1 MAIQIG
7 ACALPEGSTVVREE
21 YEVAG
26 GRRTRVIR
34 ITGLLRSP
42 AGGLGAAFDEVAQA
56 VSEDM
61 PVAVSLRAGRRLF
74 ARREALARELNERSG
89 TGQFT
94 LQLRAEDDW
103 EESETQREASWS
115 IALSGADIE
124 LENEGTMSV
133 RPRITL
139 AADDDLVNPTLSD
152 GARTLTYHGTV
163 PNGATLDVDG
173 GAGRVLLDGDDV
185 TPYTSGAFPEVAP
198 GGATLV
204 YTDDPASGHVALA
217 TVRHRDRWW

>member
-7 ACALPEGSTVVREE
+7 ACVLPEGGTVVREE

-34 ITGLLRSP
+34 ITGLLRNP
-42 AGGLGAAFDEVAQA
+42 AGGLGTAFDEVALA

-74 ARREALARELNERSG
+74 ARRESLARELNERSG

-94 LQLRAEDDW
+94 LQLRAEDNW
-103 EESETQREASWS
+103 EESETVREASWP

-124 LENEGTMSV
+124 LDNAGTMPV
-133 RPRITL
+133 RPAITL
-139 AADDDLVNPTLSD
+139 EAEDDLVNPVVSD
-152 GARTLTYHGTV
+152 GVRALTYHGTV
-163 PNGATLDVDG
+163 PNGATLEIDG

-185 TPYTSGAFPEVAP
+185 TPYTSGSFPEVAP
-198 GGATLV
+198 GGATFV
-204 YTDDPASGHVALA
+204 YTDDPASGHVATA
-217 TVRHRDRWW
+217 TVRYRDRWW